1 MVDRCLTINL
11 KGAASKPPLFFG
23 INKSMKTFLKSIAG
37 IILIGGFIT
46 LLSMGLNALQ
56 QPNALENI
64 EKRMD
69 EAQEKQSV
77 LTENEKKLKT
87 ESQTKEWEE
96 VDKQTDK

>member
-1 MVDRCLTINL
+1 MFYSESITIYKEEKNM
-11 KGAASKPPLFFG
+11 F
-23 INKSMKTFLKSIAG
+23 IRTIAG
-37 IILIGGFIT
+37 IVLIGGFFF
-46 LLSMGLNALQ
+46 LLAQGLNYLQ
-56 QPNALENI
+56 KPNALENI

-69 EAQEKQSV
+69 EAEQKESV

>member
-1 MVDRCLTINL
+1 MFYSESITIYKEEESTIMNTITR
-11 KGAASKPPLFFG
+11 A
-23 INKSMKTFLKSIAG
+23 IAG
-37 IILIGGFIT
+37 IVLIGGFFF
-46 LLSMGLNALQ
+46 LLSLGLNYLQ
-56 QPNALENI
+56 KPNALENI

-69 EAQEKQSV
+69 EAEQKESI

>member
-1 MVDRCLTINL
+1 
-11 KGAASKPPLFFG
+11 
-23 INKSMKTFLKSIAG
+23 MKTFLRAIAG
-37 IILIGGFIT
+37 TILIVGFIF
-46 LLSMGLNALQ
+46 LLSLGLNYLQ
-56 QPNALENI
+56 KPNALDNI

-69 EAQEKQSV
+69 EAEQKESI

>member
-1 MVDRCLTINL
+1 MFYSESITIYKEEKNM
-11 KGAASKPPLFFG
+11 F
-23 INKSMKTFLKSIAG
+23 IRTIAG

-46 LLSMGLNALQ
+46 LLSYGLNYLQ
-56 QPNALENI
+56 KPNALDNI

-69 EAQEKQSV
+69 EAEQKESV

-96 VDKQTDK
+96 VDKSTDK

>member
-1 MVDRCLTINL
+1 MFYSESITIYKEEKNM
-11 KGAASKPPLFFG
+11 F
-23 INKSMKTFLKSIAG
+23 IRTIAG

-46 LLSMGLNALQ
+46 LLSYGLNYLQ
-56 QPNALENI
+56 KPNALDNI

-69 EAQEKQSV
+69 EAEQKESV